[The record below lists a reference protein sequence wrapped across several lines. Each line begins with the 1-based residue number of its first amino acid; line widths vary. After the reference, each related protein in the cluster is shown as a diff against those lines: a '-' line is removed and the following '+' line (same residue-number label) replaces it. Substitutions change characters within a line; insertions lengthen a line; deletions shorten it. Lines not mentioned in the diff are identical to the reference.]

1 MNIKLS
7 IDPKTHIL
15 ALLAE
20 AERLHID
27 IAPDYKPGYITLAYA
42 LVNELG
48 EDGRDIFHRF
58 CRQCDKYDEK
68 NAEKTYDSCLKSNR
82 GGCSIG
88 TIIYMCKAKGIDTE
102 AVYKKLLDEE
112 RAKLEMQSAHT
123 GKVGKLESWKVGGQ
137 YFSNLDDKQDGLTND
152 PDPATPLPTFGKLD
166 LPYPLDKIYE
176 RGQTPTQRDAL
187 LLSAVTVMGAAMDW
201 HVCTKYSD
209 SYQYPCLQL
218 FIVAKSASG
227 KGAIAKT
234 RILADVIHAQR
245 LGKYAQAQ
253 SRSIIEKREW
263 QESLNTDEPKDK
275 PEEPV
280 RELFLIPGNNTGTG
294 ILQNIIDSKGN
305 GLIFEIEADTVSTAI
320 TGDYGHWSDTLRKAF
335 DHDRLSYNR
344 RTDREYR
351 DLGSVR
357 LGVVLSGTPQQVTP
371 LIPSAENGLFSRQ
384 VFYYLPKGQAWI
396 SQFDRTHTKEDSNTF
411 FENLSIR
418 FMEYIETIRGY
429 GILELV
435 LTDEQMD
442 RFDAEY
448 TQRFDEARL
457 AFSGEMDSSVIRQAH
472 NCLRVMS
479 VIATL
484 RMLADPERKM
494 LEEAKKM
501 MQNPEREYVNLKYL
515 HISDEDFGAAMHIFR
530 VLYHHNVH
538 LLSFVSS
545 SEVSRRQLS
554 EPLLILEMMP
564 DSFTTKQWMD
574 ACEEKCINEN
584 TAKWW
589 LGQLKEKKMVLNP
602 GRGQYEK
609 IKFNK
614 EVSKQ
619 NELSE

>member
-1 MNIKLS
+1 M
-7 IDPKTHIL
+7 
-15 ALLAE
+15 
-20 AERLHID
+20 
-27 IAPDYKPGYITLAYA
+27 
-42 LVNELG
+42 
-48 EDGRDIFHRF
+48 
-58 CRQCDKYDEK
+58 
-68 NAEKTYDSCLKSNR
+68 
-82 GGCSIG
+82 
-88 TIIYMCKAKGIDTE
+88 
-102 AVYKKLLDEE
+102 
-112 RAKLEMQSAHT
+112 
-123 GKVGKLESWKVGGQ
+123 
-137 YFSNLDDKQDGLTND
+137 
-152 PDPATPLPTFGKLD
+152 
-166 LPYPLDKIYE
+166 
-176 RGQTPTQRDAL
+176 
-187 LLSAVTVMGAAMDW
+187 
-201 HVCTKYSD
+201 
-209 SYQYPCLQL
+209 
-218 FIVAKSASG
+218 
-227 KGAIAKT
+227 
-234 RILADVIHAQR
+234 
-245 LGKYAQAQ
+245 
-253 SRSIIEKREW
+253 
-263 QESLNTDEPKDK
+263 
-275 PEEPV
+275 
-280 RELFLIPGNNTGTG
+280 
-294 ILQNIIDSKGN
+294 
-305 GLIFEIEADTVSTAI
+305 
-320 TGDYGHWSDTLRKAF
+320 
-335 DHDRLSYNR
+335 
-344 RTDREYR
+344 
-351 DLGSVR
+351 
-357 LGVVLSGTPQQVTP
+357 
-371 LIPSAENGLFSRQ
+371 
-384 VFYYLPKGQAWI
+384 FYYLPKGQAWI

-538 LLSFVSS
+538 LLSFVNS